1 MSITTRIADVLHKS
15 VVTTFFGLFC
25 YQGYQ
30 LGSKMIEGRTG
41 DGPGANQQQQQQQHQ
56 QEHPQEGFIQML
68 RDKYQEEYTKYFDTG
83 HRDWYDKDDNSF
95 LDKVPKPKDYQPGGK
110 RN

>member
-1 MSITTRIADVLHKS
+1 MSITTKIADVLHKS
-15 VVTTFFGLFC
+15 IVTTAFGLFC

-30 LGSKMIEGRTG
+30 LGSMMIQGRRD
-41 DGPGANQQQQQQQHQ
+41 DGPGGANTQQQQQQQQ
-56 QEHPQEGFIQML
+56 HPQEGFIQML

-95 LDKVPKPKDYQPGGK
+95 LEKVPKPKDYQPGGK

>member
-1 MSITTRIADVLHKS
+1 MSITTRIADILHKS

-41 DGPGANQQQQQQQHQ
+41 DGPQQQQQQHQ